1 MFIICSPS
9 SSMYRCPN
17 WGPSKRSK
25 QDLFV
30 NLRKNSLENTSC
42 SLETEKFCPSLL
54 VRLGQRTSKRDRE
67 GIFLFCL
74 FSFLQIIFFEQKILT
89 KFVIFSRTLTAVYD
103 ALLED
108 LVYPVE
114 IVGKRVRVKLDSSQ
128 LIKVHLD
135 KSEQT
140 NIEHKV
146 FFLFF
151 SCWGIEKQRVCF
163 HWILIVLLIVFR
175 STHSHLCT
183 RNWLDVMLHSS
194 SLNLSKGRF
203 NL

>member
-1 MFIICSPS
+1 MFIFNIEYWYNQMFIICSPS
-9 SSMYRCPN
+9 SSMYQCPN

-74 FSFLQIIFFEQKILT
+74 FSFLQIIFFKQKILT
-89 KFVIFSRTLTAVYD
+89 KIVIFSRTLTAVYD

-151 SCWGIEKQRVCF
+151 RVEELKNREFVFIEY
-163 HWILIVLLIVFR
+163 
-175 STHSHLCT
+175 
-183 RNWLDVMLHSS
+183 
-194 SLNLSKGRF
+194 
-203 NL
+203 